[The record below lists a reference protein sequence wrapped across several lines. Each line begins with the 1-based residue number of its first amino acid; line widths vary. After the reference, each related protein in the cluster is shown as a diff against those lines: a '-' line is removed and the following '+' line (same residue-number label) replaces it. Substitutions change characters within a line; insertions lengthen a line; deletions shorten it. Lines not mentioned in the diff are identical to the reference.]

1 MLMTQTH
8 GSQMPHASRPY
19 SRAELVS
26 DAAVHLAA
34 LVLALGAVPV
44 LITLTAIWHR
54 SAPGIVGVSVY
65 GGTLILMLTASYLYN
80 HLPRPEWRRTL
91 LRFDQS
97 AIYLKIA
104 GTYTPFALLAGAG
117 LGMLVFIWVVAILAT
132 IGNFL
137 VPRRP
142 MGVGIAICLAMGW
155 AVLIGGREMLALL
168 SPSVVALMVIGG
180 VLYSLGTLFLAFG
193 KLRFHNTIWH
203 GFVVVASIVFF
214 VAVFLQAA
222 QSAP

>member
-1 MLMTQTH
+1 MLMTNSDTTTL
-8 GSQMPHASRPY
+8 PHACRPY
-19 SRAELVS
+19 SRAELAS

-44 LITLTAIWHR
+44 LITLTAIWHK

-80 HLPRPEWRRTL
+80 HLPRPEWRDML

-117 LGMLVFIWVVAILAT
+117 WGLLAVIWTVAIVAT
-132 IGNFL
+132 IGNFI
-137 VPRRP
+137 VRRRP
-142 MGVGIAICLAMGW
+142 TLVGVAICLAMGW
-155 AVLIGGREMLALL
+155 AVLLGGGDLLAVM
-168 SPSVVALMVIGG
+168 PTPVIVLMAVGG
-180 VLYSLGTLFLAFG
+180 ALYSLGTIFLIFG
-193 KLRFHNTIWH
+193 NMRFHNTIWH
-203 GFVVVASIVFF
+203 GFVVVASTVFF
-214 VAVFLQAA
+214 VAVFIQAA